1 MNPTEVLARA
11 ARYLEAHGVDS
22 PHRNAEILLQHV
34 LKTDRAGLYTRR
46 EGLNTAEAK
55 AFGRALCQRCGGVP
69 LQYLTGTQPFMGL
82 ELTVEPGV
90 FVPRPETEVLVEVAL
105 VALPHATVPLVVDVG
120 TGTGAIALA
129 IKRRRPDARVLATD
143 VSEAAVT
150 LARTNAARLGLE
162 VEVLGGRLLDPVP
175 GEVQG
180 RLDLLVSNPP
190 YINAE
195 EYEALPQEVK
205 AEPYAALVGGIEL
218 HRELVELA
226 RAWLKPGGWLVVEIG
241 AGQGPDVAALFRR
254 HLADVEVL
262 ADLAGRDRVVRGRLA
277 GPSGGPSDRDLAE

>member
-105 VALPHATVPLVVDVG
+105 GALPHATVPLVVDVG

-226 RAWLKPGGWLVVEIG
+226 PAWLKPGGWLVVEIG